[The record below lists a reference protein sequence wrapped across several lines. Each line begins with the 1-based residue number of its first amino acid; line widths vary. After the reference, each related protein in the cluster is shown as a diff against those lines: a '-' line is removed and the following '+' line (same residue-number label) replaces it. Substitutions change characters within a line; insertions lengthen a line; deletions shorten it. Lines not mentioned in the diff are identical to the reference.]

1 VTGSDTTVL
10 VGGIAVAVDFAIRIA
25 ALIVIPRDRKPSS
38 AMAWLLAIFLIP
50 YIGIFFFLLLGSPK
64 LPAKRRAKQEQITA
78 MIEEAVKELTP
89 GTLVQRAMWPPWLP
103 SVMRMNE
110 SLTGFPVAG
119 GNSATLID
127 DYTGTMAAMAAD
139 IDAATRFVHV
149 EYYIVSFDAT
159 TKDFFRAM
167 EDAVKRGVTVRVLL
181 DHIAS
186 IRAAGHQRTFA
197 ELDRIGVKWSFMLP
211 VQPLK
216 GKYQRPDLRNHR
228 KIVVVDGLVGY
239 AGSQNL
245 IDRTY
250 NAPKNLKRGL
260 MWQELVT
267 RVQGPAVNALN
278 GVFLSDW
285 YSETDELLTR
295 GTSVEAAP
303 PVAQVPAAV
312 GAVAQAAPR
321 VASEATAP
329 LPADAGSLFCQVLP
343 SGPGYEGEN
352 NLRLFLALLF
362 SAQRRV
368 IITSPY
374 FVPDEAMVYGITS
387 ACQRGVEVQ
396 LFVSELG
403 DQGPVFHAQR
413 SYYAELLRAGV
424 RIFQYPAPYI
434 LHAKHVSVDDDVAV
448 IGSSNMDIRSFL
460 LDCEVM
466 LLVQGRPFVEEMRGV
481 EAKYRSVSKELT
493 LEQWKAEPLKS
504 TFLDGLARLT
514 SALQ

>member
-1 VTGSDTTVL
+1 
-10 VGGIAVAVDFAIRIA
+10 
-25 ALIVIPRDRKPSS
+25 
-38 AMAWLLAIFLIP
+38 
-50 YIGIFFFLLLGSPK
+50 
-64 LPAKRRAKQEQITA
+64 
-78 MIEEAVKELTP
+78 
-89 GTLVQRAMWPPWLP
+89 
-103 SVMRMNE
+103 
-110 SLTGFPVAG
+110 
-119 GNSATLID
+119 
-127 DYTGTMAAMAAD
+127 
-139 IDAATRFVHV
+139 VHV
-149 EYYIVSFDAT
+149 EYYIVSFDQT

-267 RVQGPAVNALN
+267 RVQGPAVAALN
-278 GVFLSDW
+278 AVFLSDW
-285 YSETDELLTR
+285 YSETDELLAR
-295 GTSVEAAP
+295 RAAVEPAP
-303 PVAQVPAAV
+303 PVAQVPATV
-312 GAVAQAAPR
+312 GAVAQAVPR
-321 VASEATAP
+321 VAPASAP
-329 LPADAGSLFCQVLP
+329 TLPAQAGSLFCQVLP
-343 SGPGYEGEN
+343 SGPGYAGEN

-413 SYYAELLRAGV
+413 SYYSELLRAGV

-466 LLVQGRPFVEEMRGV
+466 LLVQGRSFVEEMRGV